1 MKGQKSGNK
10 LLAGSLKL
18 PQDVCLGETILTFMG
33 RSVLRIENYRGI
45 LRFTDTSV
53 MIQAKYYKL
62 LITGKRLTI
71 RYYDKDEMEIRGQI
85 KAVSFE

>member
-1 MKGQKSGNK
+1 MKGQNPGKK
-10 LLAGSLKL
+10 TLAESLQL
-18 PQDVCLGETILTFMG
+18 PQDACLGETILTFVG

-45 LRFTDTSV
+45 LKFSDTSV
-53 MIQAKYYKL
+53 MIQAKHYKL
-62 LITGKRLTI
+62 LVTGKRLTI